1 MRLPTVNPV
10 STSYYQNVRTQ
21 EEKDKLGKDDFLKI
35 LVAQLSHQDP
45 LNPMQDKEFI
55 GQMTGFSTLEQIVN
69 LNGSFSKFAA
79 AQSGLSSYSASIG
92 KEITW
97 LDDSANGSQKG
108 IVTGVAV
115 RDGKAYYMTDGQE
128 IPVEK
133 VDTIRQPQI

>member
-1 MRLPTVNPV
+1 MELPTVNRT

-35 LVAQLSHQDP
+35 LVAQLRHQDP

-55 GQMTGFSTLEQIVN
+55 GQMTQFSSLEQMMN
-69 LNGSFSKFAA
+69 LNKSFSSFAA
-79 AQSGLSSYSASIG
+79 SSHSASIG

-97 LDDSANGSQKG
+97 FDESANTSQQG

-115 RDGKAYYMTDGQE
+115 RDGKIYYMTDGQE
-128 IPVEK
+128 VPVEQ
-133 VDTIRQPQI
+133 VNTIRQPQI